1 MQVIV
6 ISIILCKFLQF
17 YILAPNIEDFNV
29 TLVRGIKSIN
39 VSWNKVRGKI
49 QLLLIKNFPLNKI
62 FNNIILDIFRIK
74 NNKEIHVLMVL

>member
-6 ISIILCKFLQF
+6 ISIILCQFLQF

-39 VSWNKVRGKI
+39 VSWNKVRGKM